1 MKRVT
6 WRVGKHMPINVYEG
20 DRPICQCHTA
30 LDAKRIVAGVNGTSS
45 ILREVLPQ
53 LRWANIHGSR
63 CDELIAEIEAVIEPS
78 AEGKVSREDWTPDKS
93 SSGQTSVAISGRA
106 RESK

>member
-6 WRVGKHMPINVYEG
+6 WRVGKNVPINVYEG

-30 LDAKRIVAGVNGTSS
+30 LDAKRIVAAVNGTL
-45 ILREVLPQ
+45 LREVLPQ

-63 CDELIAEIEAVIEPS
+63 CDELIAEIEAVVEPS
-78 AEGKVSREDWTPDKS
+78 AEGEVSREELATHE
-93 SSGQTSVAISGRA
+93 R
-106 RESK
+106 